1 MDIRGLND
9 KLNNVR
15 GTLDFQNLTSKIDKV
30 SNQIKAL
37 NETKL
42 ALNKVGNSINGIKSL
57 TESLPVAKESIAN
70 LVAVAPIATLTNE
83 MPGLEDKMNKAL
95 TTAEE
100 EIVQQMS
107 ARPWTNPDTGEVF
120 TPKTAVATLRSGIK
134 KANKLVGT
142 PQSIQSAINKVTGEL
157 PDFNKIMKGIV
168 PAELSDFAKDGLAK
182 VAALESAANALE
194 TNLTGALN
202 NITALPNQLKK
213 LTNGLGGL
221 QNALNVDLD
230 ISIKGV
236 DNILDTVTNVDAE
249 INNALGLI
257 QNAKLAADD
266 HLTRGIKDLAGAVL
280 DVDQTIQAVK
290 NLKNEKFTSVINDIN
305 SAAILQSAKL
315 GKIVPYLD
323 PDTGKITT
331 FGAEIVPYLDPD
343 TGKITIPGIPAGQAR
358 AIIEN
363 QIGKLT
369 TDIEKKV
376 NSLTTDLSTNIVPDD
391 ADSPALAS
399 ERIEIGQAAS
409 NWSGAQTVISESKRK
424 VKNPGEYAFTRVNS
438 PEELVAEFNS
448 VKREVTELVLHWS
461 EHFLDQSHAGAEE
474 VHERAITLNQDG
486 IGYHYVVKKN
496 GQIERG
502 RPVYIEGRHT
512 DNHDKYS
519 IGVVFIGGLNSY
531 STEKKEY
538 WKYGKESLTTA
549 QMKTLDIIVKSYYA
563 IWPGCSVFGHN
574 DIEHWAQ
581 DPGFD
586 VGGYLKNRFKTTN
599 QTDPELENVDQDALV
614 AEQVMLSDAITEN
627 NAPFVTPAPAPAI
640 IPPVPDKEQVKTA
653 APLPGAIPI
662 LAHGYDEI
670 VQLLNNDMLKE
681 GDIIKPKELITDEVV
696 NVVLDR
702 EKQAEFIAEGKSI
715 IEATRGALGI
725 KNMLGIPINSLKS
738 YKESVGKK

>member
-30 SNQIKAL
+30 SSGIKAL
-37 NETKL
+37 NQTKL
-42 ALNKVGNSINGIKSL
+42 ALNKAGNSINGIKSL

-95 TTAEE
+95 ASAEE

-157 PDFNKIMKGIV
+157 PDFDKIMKGIV

-194 TNLTGALN
+194 TNLTGALS

-221 QNALNVDLD
+221 QGALNVDLD

-236 DNILDTVTNVDAE
+236 DNILNTVTKVDAG
-249 INNALGLI
+249 INNALGLV
-257 QNAKLAADD
+257 QSAKLAADD
-266 HLTRGIKDLAGAVL
+266 HLTRGIKDLAGGVL
-280 DVDQTIQAVK
+280 DFDQTLQAVK
-290 NLKNEKFTSVINDIN
+290 DLKNENFTSVINNIN
-305 SAAILQSAKL
+305 SAAILKSAKL

-323 PDTGKITT
+323 PDTGKIT
-331 FGAEIVPYLDPD
+331 
-343 TGKITIPGIPAGQAR
+343 IPGMPLEQAR

-363 QIGKLT
+363 QMGKIT
-369 TDIEKKV
+369 TDIETKI
-376 NSLTTDLSTNIVPDD
+376 NSLTTDLSTNIVSDD
-391 ADSPALAS
+391 ADSPPLSS
-399 ERIEIGQAAS
+399 ERVEIGQAAS
-409 NWSGAQTVISESKRK
+409 NWAGSQTVISESKRK
-424 VKNPGEYAFTRVNS
+424 IKNPGEYAFTRVNS

-448 VKREVTELVLHWS
+448 VKREITEMVLHWS

-474 VHERAITLNQDG
+474 VHERAVALNQDG
-486 IGYHYVVKKN
+486 IGYHYVIKKN

-502 RPVYIEGRHT
+502 RPVYIEGRHA

-519 IGVVFIGGLNSY
+519 IGVVFIGGMNSY

-538 WKYGKESLTTA
+538 WKHGKESLTTA
-549 QMKTLDIIVKSYYA
+549 QMKTLDIIIKSYYA

-599 QTDPELENVDQDALV
+599 QTDPALENVDQDALV

-627 NAPFVTPAPAPAI
+627 NAPFVVPSPAPAI

-653 APLPGAIPI
+653 SPLPAAIPV
-662 LAHGYDEI
+662 LAQGYDEI
-670 VQLLNNDMLKE
+670 VQLLNDNILKE
-681 GDIIKPKELITDEVV
+681 GDVIKPKELITDEVV

-725 KNMLGIPINSLKS
+725 RNMLGIPINSLKS
-738 YKESVGKK
+738 YNESVGKK